1 MKEQDLVN
9 AILDFLRV
17 NGAWAIRVNSGGKQ
31 VENEKGKRHFIRMA
45 PAGTPDILACWPGG
59 LLLAVEVK
67 VPGNK
72 PTALQ
77 LATLEAIRQA
87 GGLAVVAYSI
97 DNVKEAIE
105 EVYRRSP
112 CGSVD

>member
-31 VENEKGKRHFIRMA
+31 VENEKGQRHFIRMA

-59 LLLAVEVK
+59 LFMGIEVK
-67 VPGNK
+67 LPGN
-72 PTALQ
+72 TATPIQ
-77 LATLEAIRQA
+77 QATLQIIRDA
-87 GGLAVVAYSI
+87 GGLAVVAYSVE
-97 DNVKEAIE
+97 DVREAFKEF
-105 EVYRRSP
+105 
-112 CGSVD
+112 CK